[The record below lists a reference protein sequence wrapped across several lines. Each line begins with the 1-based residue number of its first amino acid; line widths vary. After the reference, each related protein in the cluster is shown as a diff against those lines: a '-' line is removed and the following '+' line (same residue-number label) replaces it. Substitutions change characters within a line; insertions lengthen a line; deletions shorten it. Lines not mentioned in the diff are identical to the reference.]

1 VDVPWSPKV
10 LGSRRRAQLSGPAA
24 AAEAVAL
31 CQRRLRAKLQQLA
44 FREAMPPPLRA
55 ALRAHIGGQIAQCAD
70 QTGAPAH
77 AAVVFNRAAARATPR
92 PTPASRFRGG
102 AERPAGATLHGDWRG
117 RQAHAETTGHPGS
130 AAAPAASARSPR
142 SSATRA
148 RSGSAPPLASV
159 RAVDRL
165 LGRPGARGLPMLP
178 RAAVDLLWASPLVG
192 GCPTVGVRATRG
204 PARPLLPA
212 AACRPAPA
220 RPTASP
226 RATPSAA
233 LLVPVNGA
241 DGTPPRR
248 GGPGRALVAP
258 PCTPAVATAGGGG
271 ILSRRVGM
279 GAAAPSLP
287 PSRHRLPR
295 SLLAAT
301 ALAAAVPLPGG
312 GLLFRSRPSRATARQ
327 RRPPARLLVGGGAR
341 LRTRAAVAAAAAA
354 AAEAR
359 RDSLTPAA
367 AALGPSDP
375 AAVGAAGEAA
385 PFIPNVSVA
394 TRNE

>member
-1 VDVPWSPKV
+1 VDVLWSPKY
-10 LGSRRRAQLSGPAA
+10 LGSRRRAQLSRPAA

-31 CQRRLRAKLQQLA
+31 CQRRLRAKLEQLA
-44 FREAMPPPLRA
+44 LREAMPPPLRA

-70 QTGAPAH
+70 QRGAPAH
-77 AAVVFNRAAARATPR
+77 AAVVVNRAAARATPR
-92 PTPASRFRGG
+92 PTPAACLRGG
-102 AERPAGATLHGDWRG
+102 AERPAGAPLHGSWRG
-117 RQAHAETTGHPGS
+117 RQAHAETTGHPGG

-165 LGRPGARGLPMLP
+165 LGRPGARGLPMLR
-178 RAAVDLLWASPLVG
+178 RAAVDLFWASPLVG
-192 GCPTVGVRATRG
+192 GCPTAGVRAARG
-204 PARPLLPA
+204 PVRPLLPA

-220 RPTASP
+220 GPTASP

-233 LLVPVNGA
+233 VLAPVTGA
-241 DGTPPRR
+241 DETPPRR
-248 GGPGRALVAP
+248 GGLGRAIVAP
-258 PCTPAVATAGGGG
+258 LCTPAVATAGGGG
-271 ILSRRVGM
+271 ILRRRVWM

-287 PSRHRLPR
+287 PSRPHLSRL
-295 SLLAAT
+295 LLAAT
-301 ALAAAVPLPGG
+301 ALVAAVPLPGL
-312 GLLFRSRPSRATARQ
+312 GLLFRPRRSRAAARQ
-327 RRPPARLLVGGGAR
+327 RRLPAQLLVGGGGR
-341 LRTRAAVAAAAAA
+341 PRTRPAVAAAAAA

-359 RDSLTPAA
+359 REPLTAAA

-375 AAVGAAGEAA
+375 AVVGAAGEAV
-385 PFIPNVSVA
+385 PFIPNVSDA